1 MPEYSGAV
9 KRGFSNLPLPTGFK
23 KDVYH
28 PAFRDRNYA
37 IRVIERETGRRLTI
51 TEIMALFDCNEN
63 VARQS
68 RDQRRE
74 AEMEQI
80 GC

>member
-1 MPEYSGAV
+1 MPAYSGAIR
-9 KRGFSNLPLPTGFK
+9 RGFSNLPLPPEFK

-51 TEIMALFDCNEN
+51 PEVMTLFGCNET

-68 RDQRRE
+68 RDPRWE
-74 AEMEQI
+74 AEMERI
-80 GC
+80 GW